1 MNFENFK
8 NFETFTKKHVKI
20 TVANMVNFGR
30 KFEYFH
36 DKIEPFRSKM
46 ANFTKKNG
54 KYGR

>member
-8 NFETFTKKHVKI
+8 NFETFTKTHVKI
-20 TVANMVNFGR
+20 TAANMANFGR